1 MNEWNNTLNRSIN
14 GILGELK
21 DLPYINQ
28 YKPEYT
34 EDLQDYNDTL
44 VGFRRL
50 YYDMYRF
57 LTTYVNMGNMRYIL
71 TLYPRHIYWSL
82 NIIHLNYII
91 MFINNGSEIELIKY
105 LLDLNLPHGDKVYAK
120 YIELLGEAKLNY
132 INLKN
137 ENK

>member
-14 GILGELK
+14 SILGELSE
-21 DLPYINQ
+21 LPYINQ
-28 YKPEYT
+28 YKPEYI
-34 EDLQDYNDTL
+34 EDLQDYNDAL

-57 LTTYVNMGNMRYIL
+57 LTAYVNMGNMKYIL
-71 TLYPRHIYWSL
+71 TLYPRHVYWSL
-82 NIIHLNYII
+82 NTKHLDYII
-91 MFINNGSEIELIKY
+91 MLINNASEIDLVKY
-105 LLDLNLPHGDKVYAK
+105 LLDLNLPHGDSVYSR